1 MNQLRPLIL
10 VLTSSLMFGLL
21 NSPMIGPVLAQNPD
35 LPACPQTLK
44 QSPAAF
50 LKSQPEDFNNQEAA
64 ALHWA
69 GCKGQ
74 QNDQRLRGYPQLA
87 ARLER
92 LGKLEAEFVTAQR
105 QLATLKNGG
114 GIYNEARF
122 APTIELHF
130 ERLIRLTTGK
140 AGAVTN
146 AIIRSHYV
154 RAKLEVE
161 TRIARMIAKP
171 EPYFDAGAD
180 QTTTLQTATLQTWK
194 TYALEYQKTYRQIL
208 TLIGTR
214 QNAASLEVLG
224 FLNTSLFANEL

>member
-1 MNQLRPLIL
+1 MMNQLRPLIL
-10 VLTSSLMFGLL
+10 VLTSSLLFGLL
-21 NSPMIGPVLAQNPD
+21 ESLMIGPVLAQNPD
-35 LPACPQTLK
+35 FPACPQSLK
-44 QSPAAF
+44 QSPEAF
-50 LKSQPEDFNNQEAA
+50 LKSQPEDFSTQEAA

-74 QNDQRLRGYPQLA
+74 QNLQRLRNQPKLA
-87 ARLER
+87 ARLKR
-92 LGKLEAEFVTAQR
+92 LGKLEGEFVTAQR
-105 QLATLKNGG
+105 QLASLKNGG

-130 ERLIRLTTGK
+130 ESLIRLTTSK
-140 AGAVTN
+140 AGAVKN
-146 AIIRSHYV
+146 ATIRSHYV

-171 EPYFDAGAD
+171 EPYFDASAD
-180 QTTTLQTATLQTWK
+180 QTATLQTWK

-214 QNAASLEVLG
+214 KNEASLEVLG
-224 FLNTSLFANEL
+224 LLNTSLFANEL